1 MRVHTGARTS
11 PHVGAAS
18 VSAACLRLHSY
29 ASCSGE
35 QRSCGFKG
43 NPPVV
48 DLTVM
53 DSPRASEF
61 ASSLLSTEQI
71 AFLKGLTVPPPAEP
85 IAHFDGHDLQFLG
98 GIARRM
104 RGGALQI
111 AMLPDASLRL
121 SELLRQGDRPIAQ
134 YVDLI
139 SKDAALSVEVLRVA
153 NSAAYASAARTRSL
167 QEAVMR
173 VGLMRLQSVL
183 MVTLMRSRVLKLGAL
198 QRHADACLELAMP
211 IGYVAS
217 AVARL
222 RKKAADACFVRG
234 MLLHVEHLLI
244 LGLVPEIGRDTR
256 MSLNVSP
263 RAVLQAFVHFGRDI
277 RQTAAKAWNLADLM
291 TPAGD
296 ADDTDYPHLRMGIL
310 RRWLGGRLPAVP
322 GVAPDALQAV
332 MNEVPLRVTPEFLE
346 QQASGQDVSDGD
358 REWLSDFLRM
368 REAATA
374 TGSFS
379 STSPRTSATI
389 SARSTTTAG

>member
-1 MRVHTGARTS
+1 
-11 PHVGAAS
+11 
-18 VSAACLRLHSY
+18 
-29 ASCSGE
+29 
-35 QRSCGFKG
+35 
-43 NPPVV
+43 
-48 DLTVM
+48 M
-53 DSPRASEF
+53 DSARASEF
-61 ASSLLSTEQI
+61 ASSFLRPEQI
-71 AFLKGLTVPPPAEP
+71 EFLKGLIVPPLAEP

-153 NSAAYASAARTRSL
+153 NSAAYASAARTSSL

-173 VGLMRLQSVL
+173 VGLARLQSVL

-198 QRHADACLELAMP
+198 QSHADACLDLAMP

-222 RKKAADACFVRG
+222 RKKPADACFIRG

-244 LGLVPEIGRDTR
+244 LGLVPEIARDTR
-256 MSLNVSP
+256 LSLTVSP

-277 RQTAAKAWNLADLM
+277 RHTAAKAWNLTDLM
-291 TPAGD
+291 ITAGD
-296 ADDTDYPHLRMGIL
+296 SDDTDYALLRMAIVS
-310 RRWLGGRLPAVP
+310 RWLGGPIPAIP
-322 GVAPDALQAV
+322 GVVPEALQAV
-332 MNEVPLRVTPEFLE
+332 MNEVPLRVTPEFVE
-346 QQASGQDVSDGD
+346 QQTSGEAASDSD
-358 REWLSDFLRM
+358 REWLSDFLRT
-368 REAATA
+368 REA
-374 TGSFS
+374 
-379 STSPRTSATI
+379 
-389 SARSTTTAG
+389 TTAR

>member
-1 MRVHTGARTS
+1 
-11 PHVGAAS
+11 
-18 VSAACLRLHSY
+18 
-29 ASCSGE
+29 
-35 QRSCGFKG
+35 
-43 NPPVV
+43 
-48 DLTVM
+48 M

-61 ASSLLSTEQI
+61 ASTFLTTEQI
-71 AFLKGLTVPPPAEP
+71 EFLKGLTVPPPAAP

-98 GIARRM
+98 GIGKRM

-153 NSAAYASAARTRSL
+153 NSAVYAAAARTNSL

-173 VGLMRLQSVL
+173 VGLARLQSVL

-198 QRHADACLELAMP
+198 QSHADACLELAMP

-217 AVARL
+217 GLARL
-222 RKKAADACFVRG
+222 RKKPADACFIRG

-244 LGLVPEIGRDTR
+244 LGLVPEITRDTR
-256 MSLNVSP
+256 TALTVSP

-277 RQTAAKAWNLADLM
+277 RAAAAKAWNLADLM
-291 TPAGD
+291 TAAGD
-296 ADDTDYPHLRMGIL
+296 ADDTDYALLRMAIVS
-310 RRWLGGRLPAVP
+310 RWLGMPMPAIP
-322 GVAPDALQAV
+322 GVEPDAVQAL
-332 MNEVPLRVTPEFLE
+332 MNEVPLRVTPELLE
-346 QQASGQDVSDGD
+346 QQASPEGTSDAD
-358 REWLSDFLRM
+358 REWLADFLRT

-374 TGSFS
+374 
-379 STSPRTSATI
+379 R
-389 SARSTTTAG
+389 

>member
-1 MRVHTGARTS
+1 M
-11 PHVGAAS
+11 
-18 VSAACLRLHSY
+18 SAACLAMHSY
-29 ASCSGE
+29 AFCFGAS
-35 QRSCGFKG
+35 QSCGFKG
-43 NPPVV
+43 NPPFV

-61 ASSLLSTEQI
+61 ASTFLRTEQI
-71 AFLKGLTVPPPAEP
+71 EFLKGLTVPPPAQP

-98 GIARRM
+98 GIAKRM

-153 NSAAYASAARTRSL
+153 NSAAYATAARTSSL
-167 QEAVMR
+167 QEAVLR
-173 VGLMRLQSVL
+173 VGLARLQSVL

-198 QRHADACLELAMP
+198 QSHADACLELAMP

-222 RKKAADACFVRG
+222 RRKPTDACFVRG

-256 MSLNVSP
+256 TVLTVSP

-291 TPAGD
+291 TAAGD
-296 ADDTDYPHLRMGIL
+296 ADDTDYALLRMAIVS
-310 RRWLGGRLPAVP
+310 RWLGGPIPAIA
-322 GVAPDALQAV
+322 GIAPDALQAV
-332 MNEVPLRVTPEFLE
+332 MNEVPLRMTPEFLE
-346 QQASGQDVSDGD
+346 QQASGDGVSDAD
-358 REWLSDFLRM
+358 REWLSDFLRT

-374 TGSFS
+374 
-379 STSPRTSATI
+379 R
-389 SARSTTTAG
+389 